1 MIRPPN
7 KIQPNKIQAA
17 HSAALANV
25 IRECI
30 ERNHGWISFEQF
42 MALALY
48 APGLGYY
55 SAGAKKIG
63 AHGDFITAPLLGKQF
78 AGCLAR
84 QCNEIIENLAANQPA
99 TIAEFGAGT
108 GRFALD
114 FLIHLDTLRRLP
126 HQYLIIE
133 TSADL
138 KQRQKQLIETSGRAY
153 LDIIKWCDAIPET
166 GISGVIIAN
175 ELLDALPVMRFQID
189 DSGQAKELGVSM
201 IDQRFDWQVSTHSIP
216 DALQQRLSQYSLP
229 PGYQSEIG
237 AQAEGWVRAIGE
249 KLISG
254 VMILIDYGFPQA
266 EFYHWDRAQGTL
278 MCHYQHIA
286 HDNPFYFPGIQ
297 DMTAH
302 VDFSAIAAAGQDAGL
317 QVMGYCGQ
325 GGFLLSLGL
334 LENFAAMQ
342 NNAMQNN
349 ATANPQS
356 LARSHTLAHTL
367 AQEIKTLTLPHQM
380 GELFKVITL
389 AKNYSVPLSGFAMHN
404 HQGRL

>member
-1 MIRPPN
+1 MISPPN
-7 KIQPNKIQAA
+7 KIQPNKIQTER
-17 HSAALANV
+17 SAALSNV

-30 ERNHGWISFEQF
+30 EQNDGWISFEQF
-42 MALALY
+42 MGLALY

-55 SAGAKKIG
+55 SARSEKIG
-63 AHGDFITAPLLGKQF
+63 ADGDFITAPLLGKQF

-84 QCNEIIENLAANQPA
+84 QCNEIIKNLAADQLT
-99 TIAEFGAGT
+99 TITEFGAGT
-108 GRFALD
+108 GQFALD
-114 FLIHLDTLRRLP
+114 FLIHLDSLGRLP
-126 HQYLIIE
+126 DRYLIIE

-138 KQRQKQLIETSGRAY
+138 KQRQKQLIETSGTEY
-153 LDIIKWCDAIPET
+153 LDIIKWAHAIPET

-189 DSGQAKELGVSM
+189 GSGQAKELGVSI
-201 IDQRFDWQVSTHSIP
+201 IDDRFDWKVSTHSIP
-216 DALQQRLSQYSLP
+216 EVLQQRLSQYSLP

-237 AQAEGWVRAIGE
+237 RQAEGWVRTIGE

-266 EFYHWDRAQGTL
+266 EFYHWDRDQGTL

-297 DMTAH
+297 DITSH
-302 VDFSAIAAAGQDAGL
+302 VDFSAITAAGHDADL

-334 LENFAAMQ
+334 LENFEAI
-342 NNAMQNN
+342 QNN
-349 ATANPQS
+349 ATQNNTAANPHS
-356 LARSHTLAHTL
+356 ISRSHTL
-367 AQEIKTLTLPHQM
+367 AQEIKKLTLPHQM
-380 GELFKVITL
+380 GELFKVIAL
-389 AKNYSVPLSGFAMHN
+389 AKNYPGQLSGFTMQN
-404 HQGRL
+404 HSGRL